1 MLPGPLDVGLYPEDQ
16 SVNLPIVAR
25 LQAGEAAIQVRRIR
39 DNGQCGTRLRIR
51 ERRIRRGASPAVAG
65 IASNVEPGPSP
76 DRSWPEVGSIRC
88 ARSRQRNQSHSSDQ
102 ELQQLDKKIAQMGG
116 LAERLLA
123 RGFDALE
130 RRDPKLAEAA
140 VASDRSIDLLERD
153 LQEQTILMIARRQPM
168 ANDLRHIMTVLKIAG
183 DLERIGDLA
192 KNIAKR
198 ALAVSGENHPKSLMT
213 GLKHMT
219 ELAMGQLKDVLDAY
233 AERDADKALVVWR
246 QDERIDAMFNSLFR
260 ELLTYMMEDPR
271 NIGLCT
277 HLLFGAKNIER
288 IGDHTTNIAE
298 NVYYL
303 VHGIALIDARPKGD
317 DTSSTLIRKD

>member
-1 MLPGPLDVGLYPEDQ
+1 MHEH
-16 SVNLPIVAR
+16 IVK
-25 LQAGEAAIQVRRIR
+25 
-39 DNGQCGTRLRIR
+39 
-51 ERRIRRGASPAVAG
+51 SF
-65 IASNVEPGPSP
+65 
-76 DRSWPEVGSIRC
+76 
-88 ARSRQRNQSHSSDQ
+88 DQ
-102 ELQQLDKKIAQMGG
+102 ELQQLDRKIAQMGG

-123 RGFDALE
+123 QGFDALE

-140 VASDRSIDLLERD
+140 VASDRNIDLLERD

-219 ELAMGQLKDVLDAY
+219 ELAMGQLKNVLDAY
-233 AERDADKALVVWR
+233 AERDAEKALVVWR

-303 VHGIALIDARPKGD
+303 VHGTALADVRPKSD
-317 DTSSTLIRKD
+317 ETSSTLIRKE